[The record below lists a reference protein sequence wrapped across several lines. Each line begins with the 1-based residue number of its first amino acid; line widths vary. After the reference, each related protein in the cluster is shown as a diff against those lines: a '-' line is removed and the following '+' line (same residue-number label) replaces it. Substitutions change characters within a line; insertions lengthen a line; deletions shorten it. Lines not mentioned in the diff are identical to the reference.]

1 MSIQKYL
8 QSELHKITREVNQ
21 YGENYVFWRDDVDKY
36 GEPTDTTR
44 NIADVKGIFHTERA
58 YVSKNASD
66 ATTTHATGTPMIL
79 ARYDDAK
86 DIKPADWLTI
96 NGKTF
101 KVVDVN
107 NIMEY
112 NIVVNISLDEVVTDD
127 RN

>member
-8 QSELHKITREVNQ
+8 QSELHKITREINQ

-36 GEPTDTTR
+36 GEPTGTTR
-44 NIADVKGIFHTERA
+44 NIADVKGIFHTERS

-86 DIKPADWLTI
+86 DIKLADWLTI

>member
-8 QSELHKITREVNQ
+8 QGELHKITREINQ

-36 GEPTDTTR
+36 GEPTGTTR
-44 NIADVKGIFHTERA
+44 NIADVKGIFHTERS

-86 DIKPADWLTI
+86 DINLADWLTI

>member
-8 QSELHKITREVNQ
+8 QSELHKITRDINQ

-36 GEPTDTTR
+36 GEPTGTTR
-44 NIADVKGIFHTERA
+44 NIADVKGIFHTERS

-86 DIKPADWLTI
+86 DIKLADWLTI

>member
-1 MSIQKYL
+1 
-8 QSELHKITREVNQ
+8 
-21 YGENYVFWRDDVDKY
+21 
-36 GEPTDTTR
+36 
-44 NIADVKGIFHTERA
+44 
-58 YVSKNASD
+58 
-66 ATTTHATGTPMIL
+66 MIL

-112 NIVVNISLDEVVTDD
+112 NIVVNISLDEVVTDG

>member
-8 QSELHKITREVNQ
+8 QGELHKITREINQ
-21 YGENYVFWRDDVDKY
+21 YGENYVFWRDDVYKY
-36 GEPTDTTR
+36 GEPTGTTR
-44 NIADVKGIFHTERA
+44 NIADVKGIFHTERS

-86 DIKPADWLTI
+86 DIKLADWLTI

>member
-8 QSELHKITREVNQ
+8 QGELHKITREINQ

-36 GEPTDTTR
+36 GEPTGTTR
-44 NIADVKGIFHTERA
+44 NIADVKGIFHTERS

-86 DIKPADWLTI
+86 DIRLADWLTI

-107 NIMEY
+107 DVMEY

>member
-8 QSELHKITREVNQ
+8 QGELHKITREINQ

-36 GEPTDTTR
+36 GEPTGTVK
-44 NIADVKGIFHTERA
+44 NIADVKGLFHTERS

-86 DIKPADWLTI
+86 DIKLADWLTI

-107 NIMEY
+107 DVMEY
-112 NIVVNISLDEVVTDD
+112 NIVVNISLDEVVTDG

>member
-8 QSELHKITREVNQ
+8 QSELHKITREINQ

-36 GEPTDTTR
+36 GEPTGTTR
-44 NIADVKGIFHTERA
+44 NIADVKGLFHTERS

-79 ARYDDAK
+79 ARYEDAK
-86 DIKPADWLTI
+86 DIKLADWLTI

-107 NIMEY
+107 DVMEY
-112 NIVVNISLDEVVTDD
+112 NIVVNISLDEVVTDG

>member
-8 QSELHKITREVNQ
+8 QGELHKITREINQ

-36 GEPTDTTR
+36 GEPTGTTR
-44 NIADVKGIFHTERA
+44 NIADVKGIFHTERS

-86 DIKPADWLTI
+86 GIKPADWLTI

-127 RN
+127 RD

>member
-36 GEPTDTTR
+36 GEPTGTTR
-44 NIADVKGIFHTERA
+44 NIADVKGLFHTERS

-101 KVVDVN
+101 K
-107 NIMEY
+107 
-112 NIVVNISLDEVVTDD
+112 SC
-127 RN
+127 

>member
-36 GEPTDTTR
+36 GEPTGTTR
-44 NIADVKGIFHTERA
+44 NIADVKGLFHTERS

-86 DIKPADWLTI
+86 DIKLADWLTI

-107 NIMEY
+107 DVMEY
-112 NIVVNISLDEVVTDD
+112 NIVVNISLDEVVADD

>member
-8 QSELHKITREVNQ
+8 QSELHKITREINQ
-21 YGENYVFWRDDVDKY
+21 YGENCVFWRDDVDKY
-36 GEPTDTTR
+36 GEPTGTTR
-44 NIADVKGIFHTERA
+44 NIADVKGICHTERS

-127 RN
+127 RD

>member
-21 YGENYVFWRDDVDKY
+21 YGENYFFWRDDVDKY
-36 GEPTDTTR
+36 GEPTGTTR
-44 NIADVKGIFHTERA
+44 NIADVKGLFHTERS

-112 NIVVNISLDEVVTDD
+112 NIVVNISLDEVVTDGRD
-127 RN
+127 

>member
-8 QSELHKITREVNQ
+8 QSELHKITREINQ

-36 GEPTDTTR
+36 GEPTGTVK
-44 NIADVKGIFHTERA
+44 NIADVKGLFHTERS

-79 ARYDDAK
+79 ARYDDAN

-107 NIMEY
+107 DVMEY
-112 NIVVNISLDEVVTDD
+112 NIVVNISLDEVVTDG